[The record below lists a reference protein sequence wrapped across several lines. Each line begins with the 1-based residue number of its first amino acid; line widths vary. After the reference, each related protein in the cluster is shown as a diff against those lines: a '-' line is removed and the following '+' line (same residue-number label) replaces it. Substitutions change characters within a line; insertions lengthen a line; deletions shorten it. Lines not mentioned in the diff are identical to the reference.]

1 MYKKTRLKYRT
12 VKEELARNPT
22 ISSLEEMLAVK
33 GIDAKDVDPKELE
46 AAKVMIERNRI
57 RLQVLLKQ
65 SLYLKQDNKSKEILY
80 KMICDPEE
88 LKRFGIKDK
97 DLDVTKNMTI
107 EIKSA
112 DPDIID
118 KVKDL

>member
-12 VKEELARNPT
+12 VKDELVRNPT
-22 ISSLEEMLAVK
+22 ISSLEELLAVK
-33 GIDAKDVDPKELE
+33 GINKEDVDPQELE
-46 AAKVMIERNRI
+46 AARVMIERNRI

-65 SLYLKQDNKSKEILY
+65 SLYLKQDNKSKEMLY
-80 KMICDPEE
+80 KMICDTDE
-88 LKRFGIKDK
+88 LKRFGIKDGG
-97 DLDVTKNMTI
+97 DSSKNMTI

-112 DPDIID
+112 DPDILD